1 MLIQVVHSHPLT
13 DSYNHALFRTIV
25 DQLQDRHEVIATD
38 LYRERFSPAMTEPE
52 RRSYYQPSYAEDE
65 VALLVR
71 QLRQADGII
80 FCFPHWWFSMP
91 AMLKGYFDRVWAP
104 GTAFAH
110 DLNGGRIKPL
120 LTTIRLFGV
129 VTTYGSPW
137 WLTRIVMQ
145 DPGRKVLFR
154 ALKPM
159 CGPGVR
165 SFYLAHYDMDR
176 STPASRQAF
185 AERVRTKIAGL

>member
-13 DSYNHALFRTIV
+13 DSYNHALFRIIV
-25 DQLQDRHEVIATD
+25 ESLQDRHQVVATD
-38 LYRERFSPAMTEPE
+38 LYREHFSPAMTEAE
-52 RRSYYQPSYAEDE
+52 RRSYYGAIYAEE
-65 VALLVR
+65 GVAVLAR

-110 DLNGGRIKPL
+110 DLDGGRIEPL
-120 LTTIRLFGV
+120 LTNIKLFSV

-145 DPGRKVLFR
+145 DPGRKVMFR

-185 AERVRTKIAGL
+185 AERVRTKVAGL